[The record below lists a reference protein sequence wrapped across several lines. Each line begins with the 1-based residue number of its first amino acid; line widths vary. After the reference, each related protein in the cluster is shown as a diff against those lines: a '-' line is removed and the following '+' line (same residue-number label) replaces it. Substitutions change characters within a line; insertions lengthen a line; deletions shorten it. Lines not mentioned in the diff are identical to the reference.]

1 MRMRFS
7 RFCAAGAAQEK
18 PAKGL
23 MSLMSLMSLFTTTT
37 IFLNFRVYRFGL
49 DFFDLF
55 LRRHCK
61 KPFLIPV

>member
-7 RFCAAGAAQEK
+7 RFCVAGAAQEK

-23 MSLMSLMSLFTTTT
+23 MSLMSLMSLFTTT
-37 IFLNFRVYRFGL
+37 IFLNFGVYRFGL

-55 LRRHCK
+55 SRRHCK